1 MIAIDTNVLLRRL
14 LQDDP
19 VQARLAERSLAN
31 HVRILITDV
40 VLAET
45 LWTLCGKR
53 YGAKRDDVVNV
64 MMSLLEDPR
73 IVFES
78 SEAVWSAL
86 NDYLDFD
93 RVDFQ
98 DALIARKAQVLGC
111 EQVLSFDR
119 NAQDLPNFI
128 AFA

>member
-19 VQARLAERSLAN
+19 LQARLAERRLAD
-31 HVRILITDV
+31 HARILVTDV

-53 YGAKRDDVVNV
+53 YGASRDDIVNV
-64 MMSLLEDPR
+64 VMRLLEDPR
-73 IVFES
+73 IAFES
-78 SEAVWSAL
+78 DTAVWSAL
-86 NDYLDFD
+86 NDYIDFD

-98 DALIARKAQVLGC
+98 DALIARKARELGC

-119 NAQDLPNFI
+119 NAQALPGFI
-128 AFA
+128 AVV